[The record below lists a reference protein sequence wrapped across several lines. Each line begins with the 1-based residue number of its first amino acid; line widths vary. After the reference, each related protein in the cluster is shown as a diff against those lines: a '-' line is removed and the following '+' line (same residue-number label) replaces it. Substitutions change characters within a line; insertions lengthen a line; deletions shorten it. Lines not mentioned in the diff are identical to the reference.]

1 MMDMYTLTTAW
12 SSRFFGHTPKG
23 HQKAQREGKDKRHQE
38 YLDTGSHTSCQL
50 NQHLLDCHFTHNFLP
65 AFNIYAV

>member
-12 SSRFFGHTPKG
+12 SSRFLDIRPKATK
-23 HQKAQREGKDKRHQE
+23 KAQREGKDKRHQE

-50 NQHLLDCHFTHNFLP
+50 NQHLLD
-65 AFNIYAV
+65 